1 MLARGLRQSLR
12 SQACNARNALRTPQA
27 PLRRKLCS
35 AAAEGAAKEEGLLA
49 KGQVDSGFF
58 QGTALFAG
66 VMFGAQASSE
76 EQRATALDGLVGW
89 YRTMGVSSNI
99 TDRQARELTPPP
111 PQLTCLAPRGAKLV
125 HTRPQLTRA
134 PLAAQLIEDFMRKNV
149 AAAANVVMASP
160 VFYFTFSTI
169 VGEKVAVSLVR
180 AVTGTMRIV
189 PFMGVFYGAFA
200 IISPFLVD
208 YFMHDNFMG
217 AAQTYEARAHH
228 ATPCIHHAYTK
239 HTPSIHHAY
248 TTRTPWPSHAHGMRH
263 ARGPCPHPVHGT
275 HTPYAVPLQAAT
287 GTAGLV
293 MIMSGFVAIEAVVE
307 LRGCGVLFSQMT
319 ASSFA
324 IFIPALVGRLACGVL
339 LQQAKTGG
347 GDESSFVLLPASWG
361 EAGAPTW
368 QAHTYG
374 LFERLHIDKDFA
386 VTSVGTT
393 VFQYML
399 NAVTYVLLTK
409 GKTAAMRD
417 FFSFMAFG
425 MGGTVLSGVGQ
436 FAKTLAMRSCFGF
449 AWNLASSQPVDMP
462 AFDAALDRL
471 PK

>member
-35 AAAEGAAKEEGLLA
+35 AAADGAAKEEGLLA

-66 VMFGAQASSE
+66 VIFGAQASSE

-99 TDRQARELTPPP
+99 TDR
-111 PQLTCLAPRGAKLV
+111 
-125 HTRPQLTRA
+125 
-134 PLAAQLIEDFMRKNV
+134 QLIEDFMRKNV

-217 AAQTYEARAHH
+217 AAQTYE
-228 ATPCIHHAYTK
+228 
-239 HTPSIHHAY
+239 
-248 TTRTPWPSHAHGMRH
+248 
-263 ARGPCPHPVHGT
+263 
-275 HTPYAVPLQAAT
+275 AAT

-436 FAKTLAMRSCFGF
+436 FSKTLAMRSCFGF

>member
-99 TDRQARELTPPP
+99 TDRQ
-111 PQLTCLAPRGAKLV
+111 
-125 HTRPQLTRA
+125 
-134 PLAAQLIEDFMRKNV
+134 LIEDFMRKNV

-217 AAQTYEARAHH
+217 AAQTYE
-228 ATPCIHHAYTK
+228 
-239 HTPSIHHAY
+239 
-248 TTRTPWPSHAHGMRH
+248 
-263 ARGPCPHPVHGT
+263 
-275 HTPYAVPLQAAT
+275 AAT

>member
-99 TDRQARELTPPP
+99 TDRQARELTC
-111 PQLTCLAPRGAKLV
+111 QAPKGAKLV
-125 HTRPQLTRA
+125 HTLPQLTRV

-169 VGEKVAVSLVR
+169 VGETLAVSLVR
-180 AVTGTMRIV
+180 ALTGTMRIV

-208 YFMHDNFMG
+208 YFMQDNFMG
-217 AAQTYEARAHH
+217 AAQTYEVRTMH
-228 ATPCIHHAYTK
+228 TPCIRHAYTMAM
-239 HTPSIHHAY
+239 PCA
-248 TTRTPWPSHAHGMRH
+248 RH
-263 ARGPCPHPVHGT
+263 APRPWTVPTPRARCPCRRRR
-275 HTPYAVPLQAAT
+275 A
-287 GTAGLV
+287 
-293 MIMSGFVAIEAVVE
+293 
-307 LRGCGVLFSQMT
+307 R
-319 ASSFA
+319 
-324 IFIPALVGRLACGVL
+324 R
-339 LQQAKTGG
+339 
-347 GDESSFVLLPASWG
+347 
-361 EAGAPTW
+361 
-368 QAHTYG
+368 
-374 LFERLHIDKDFA
+374 
-386 VTSVGTT
+386 
-393 VFQYML
+393 
-399 NAVTYVLLTK
+399 
-409 GKTAAMRD
+409 
-417 FFSFMAFG
+417 
-425 MGGTVLSGVGQ
+425 
-436 FAKTLAMRSCFGF
+436 
-449 AWNLASSQPVDMP
+449 AW
-462 AFDAALDRL
+462 
-471 PK
+471 

>member
-1 MLARGLRQSLR
+1 M
-12 SQACNARNALRTPQA
+12 RTA
-27 PLRRKLCS
+27 
-35 AAAEGAAKEEGLLA
+35 
-49 KGQVDSGFF
+49 
-58 QGTALFAG
+58 
-66 VMFGAQASSE
+66 
-76 EQRATALDGLVGW
+76 RAT
-89 YRTMGVSSNI
+89 
-99 TDRQARELTPPP
+99 
-111 PQLTCLAPRGAKLV
+111 
-125 HTRPQLTRA
+125 
-134 PLAAQLIEDFMRKNV
+134 
-149 AAAANVVMASP
+149 P
-160 VFYFTFSTI
+160 V
-169 VGEKVAVSLVR
+169 
-180 AVTGTMRIV
+180 
-189 PFMGVFYGAFA
+189 
-200 IISPFLVD
+200 D
-208 YFMHDNFMG
+208 
-217 AAQTYEARAHH
+217 RAH
-228 ATPCIHHAYTK
+228 TPCA
-239 HTPSIHHAY
+239 A
-248 TTRTPWPSHAHGMRH
+248 
-263 ARGPCPHPVHGT
+263 
-275 HTPYAVPLQAAT
+275 PLQAAT

-409 GKTAAMRD
+409 GKTAAMRE

>member
-99 TDRQARELTPPP
+99 TDRQ
-111 PQLTCLAPRGAKLV
+111 
-125 HTRPQLTRA
+125 
-134 PLAAQLIEDFMRKNV
+134 LIEDFMRKNV

-169 VGEKVAVSLVR
+169 VGETLAVSLVR
-180 AVTGTMRIV
+180 ALTGTMRIV

-208 YFMHDNFMG
+208 YFMQDNFMG
-217 AAQTYEARAHH
+217 AAQTYE
-228 ATPCIHHAYTK
+228 
-239 HTPSIHHAY
+239 
-248 TTRTPWPSHAHGMRH
+248 
-263 ARGPCPHPVHGT
+263 
-275 HTPYAVPLQAAT
+275 AAT

-368 QAHTYG
+368 QAHTYS